1 MAAPGERAGD
11 RHWRGGARFAL
22 WCTLAFYGPAM
33 LLDRAAGTL
42 TLQRAGL
49 WTLLAALILV
59 VLLPPRVTAGE
70 GWLAVQGLV
79 RKRRVRTDALVEVR
93 QHEGI
98 SAHLLLRDAGGR
110 WVELDPRVLAANP
123 LLWHAVD
130 AGARRS
136 RERGTLRSGTDVL
149 QRLSERIDGAEAQA
163 VFRASGLE

>member
-11 RHWRGGARFAL
+11 RHWSGSARFAL

-70 GWLAVQGLV
+70 GWLAVQGFV

-98 SAHLLLRDAGGR
+98 SAHLLLRDADGR
-110 WVELDPRVLAANP
+110 WVELDPRVLAASP

-149 QRLSERIDGAEAQA
+149 QRLSERIDGEQAQA